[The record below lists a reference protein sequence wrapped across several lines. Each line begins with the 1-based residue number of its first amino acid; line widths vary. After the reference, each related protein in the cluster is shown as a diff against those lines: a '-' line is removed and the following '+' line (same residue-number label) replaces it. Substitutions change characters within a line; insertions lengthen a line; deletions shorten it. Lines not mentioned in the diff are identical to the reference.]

1 MDEGE
6 DIPIPEHLLPLLW
19 SDSESESES
28 DSESVSST
36 HSYSQLKEAWKSYED
51 AKDSINE
58 ARKIKR
64 ARFKAHKIMG
74 DDSDNEDEDK
84 NENLPARPSMTI
96 HEYKKSR
103 RCKENQFKK
112 ENHDRVET
120 KTHSSP
126 SSSSS
131 SSAASTPNKSAHGR
145 KITWEV
151 LQQRFLANEP
161 ISQLSQQ
168 SQSTEIDSTLPGN
181 ANCRTRSQNS
191 TNSRRIWDLSVA
203 DDKGRGRGK

>member
-1 MDEGE
+1 MDESE

-36 HSYSQLKEAWKSYED
+36 YSYSQLKEAWKSYED

-64 ARFKAHKIMG
+64 ARFKANILLG

-84 NENLPARPSMTI
+84 DENLPARPSMTL

-103 RCKENQFKK
+103 RCMENQSKK
-112 ENHDRVET
+112 ENHNRVET
-120 KTHSSP
+120 KTVHSSP

-145 KITWEV
+145 KITWAV

-161 ISQLSQQ
+161 ISQQ

-203 DDKGRGRGK
+203 DDKGKGRGK

>member
-1 MDEGE
+1 MAVEWSESSNTGTSNVLDLITPAHSQAHNMDEGE

-19 SDSESESES
+19 SDSESES

-131 SSAASTPNKSAHGR
+131 SSAALTPKNKSAHGR
-145 KITWEV
+145 KLSWAV
-151 LQQRFLANEP
+151 LRQRFLENEP
-161 ISQLSQQ
+161 ISQLSQ
-168 SQSTEIDSTLPGN
+168 STEIDSTG
-181 ANCRTRSQNS
+181 
-191 TNSRRIWDLSVA
+191 
-203 DDKGRGRGK
+203 